1 MFTYVYNSPSFTFF
15 SDFQK
20 GTISPEL
27 CNIFKMRSKLLK
39 WDTFSHNILKIKIK
53 KKTMDFYKKDSD
65 LRVTDTV
72 QINIKKKRD
81 NYLIKIKLNPT

>member
-1 MFTYVYNSPSFTFF
+1 MFTYVYNGPSFTFF

-27 CNIFKMRSKLLK
+27 CHIFKMRSKMLK
-39 WDTFSHNILKIKIK
+39 WDTFSHNILKRKI

-72 QINIKKKRD
+72 QINIKKE
-81 NYLIKIKLNPT
+81 IVI